1 LPNLNLDALVVV
13 LLVTFVLAFGVLLV
27 DSIGLAIAI
36 VLLLAPFHELP
47 WLHAD
52 QLRLG
57 KQLLTFAIIGIWLL
71 RRGAGGHWRLAR
83 NPLLYAII
91 PYAAL
96 LVISSLLSGALVD
109 SLQVAG
115 ADLALLALFLCVSDV
130 ATEAPTRRLLLI
142 AALGS
147 LTLGSLLVLVH
158 AASTSAPSPGV
169 VASFSMLSLP
179 IPLTF
184 AMLTQPGETRRWIW
198 LVPLVV
204 MTAAVLFSEHRG
216 TVLAI
221 GVACAGI
228 ALFRWRWRFVP
239 FAAAGLAAAALLFG
253 PLLEGYFRT
262 TAGLTGRPTLWAA
275 ALRIFADY
283 PLSGTGPGSFTRV
296 YQAYQPS
303 LLELPLQSRP
313 IGALPHAHNIFL
325 NALAELGVFG
335 PVCVALLLGSGLWIA
350 YRVWREQ
357 HPARPEA
364 GLALGLLATIAAVC
378 LQELTES
385 GTIFRMGTQ
394 NVFFW
399 VFLGLVVG
407 LWRARRSST
416 EARMPVRI
424 TQSVPAGG

>member
-1 LPNLNLDALVVV
+1 LPNLNLDTLIVV
-13 LLVTFVLAFGVLLV
+13 LLVTFALAFGVLLV

-47 WLHAD
+47 WLHTD
-52 QLRLG
+52 QLRLL
-57 KQLLTFAIIGIWLL
+57 KQLMTFAIIGIW
-71 RRGAGGHWRLAR
+71 HWQQAR
-83 NPLLYAII
+83 NPLLYAIV

-96 LVISSLLSGALVD
+96 LIISSLLSGDLVD

-115 ADLALLALFLCVSDV
+115 TDLALLALFLCVSDV
-130 ATEAPTRRLLLI
+130 AAEASTRRLLLVV
-142 AALGS
+142 AVGS
-147 LTLGSLLVLVH
+147 LGLGSLLVLVH
-158 AASTSAPSPGV
+158 ATSTSEASLGV

-179 IPLTF
+179 IPLTL
-184 AMLTQPGETRRWIW
+184 AMLTQPGASRRWVW
-198 LVPLVV
+198 LIPMVV
-204 MTAAVLFSEHRG
+204 MTAAVLLSEHRG
-216 TVLAI
+216 TVLAV
-221 GVACAGI
+221 GVACAGV
-228 ALFRWRWRFVP
+228 ALYRWRWRFVP
-239 FAAAGLAAAALLFG
+239 FAIAGLTAATLLFG

-262 TAGLTGRPTLWAA
+262 TAGLTGRPSLWAA
-275 ALRIFADY
+275 ALRIFADH
-283 PLSGTGPGSFTRV
+283 PVSGTGPGSFTRV

-313 IGALPHAHNIFL
+313 IGTLPHAHNIFL

-335 PVCVALLLGSGLWIA
+335 PLCIALLLGSGLWIA

-357 HPARPEA
+357 PPSRPEA

-407 LWRARRSST
+407 LWRARRPAV
-416 EARMPVRI
+416 EARIPARV
-424 TQSVPAGG
+424 TQSVPSGG